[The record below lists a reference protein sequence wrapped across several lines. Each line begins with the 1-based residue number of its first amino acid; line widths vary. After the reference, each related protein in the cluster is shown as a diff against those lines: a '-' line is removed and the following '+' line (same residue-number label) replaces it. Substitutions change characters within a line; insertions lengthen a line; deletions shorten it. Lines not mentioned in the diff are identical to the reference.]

1 MNSNHSNDFHSKR
14 APRAHFSPADHRVA
28 NTQSVYDAAT
38 HQPTSGPSRFG
49 GSQSAAVEDL
59 FSQFWTPGLLDRLQP
74 PLTRYRE

>member
-1 MNSNHSNDFHSKR
+1 MNSTTTKFPPTKR
-14 APRAHFSPADHRVA
+14 ASRAHFSPADHRVA